1 MGEDCLTLGLISD
14 IHTTGKG
21 KSRRLLAQAFDAL
34 REEQVDLVLSAGD
47 NVNGCQK
54 EEFEVLETSLKNHL
68 AGIPFF
74 AAAGNHDYFSN
85 HPQDVPQPEARE
97 AFFETMLSQP
107 FETTYFQNG
116 NYVLNFQSHH
126 IIFLD
131 CIQNNKKFCFDEQTA
146 QWLEA
151 QLSQSEGEGWRI
163 VVNHLPLGNH
173 VLGTPKQKV
182 FMAGNARLQDMLNR
196 HSRVLY
202 VAGHTHYR
210 IDSVYPSAEQ
220 DAHGNIYLNAGS
232 VGNTQPCLY
241 DVKQYKALRN
251 SLPHDS
257 EEYRNINRYFKMGS
271 MGLLV
276 RLANDAVHV
285 DGYDFARGAYID
297 RAHFT
302 FSESSEVF
310 RSI

>member
-1 MGEDCLTLGLISD
+1 MREDNLTLGLISD
-14 IHTTGKG
+14 LHTTGKG

-34 REEQVDLVLSAGD
+34 REEQTDLVLSAGD

-131 CIQNNKKFCFDEQTA
+131 CIQNSKKFCFDEQTE

-182 FMAGNARLQDMLNR
+182 FMAGDTRLQNVLNR
-196 HSRVLY
+196 HGRVIY
-202 VAGHTHYR
+202 VSGHTHNSL
-210 IDSVYPSAEQ
+210 DSVYPSAVR
-220 DAHGNIYLNAGS
+220 DTRGNIYLNAAS
-232 VGNTQPCLY
+232 VGNTQPCIYEMKLH
-241 DVKQYKALRN
+241 KAQRK
-251 SLPHDS
+251 SLAKGS
-257 EEYRNINRYFKMGS
+257 EAYRALDRYFKMGS

-276 RLANDAVHV
+276 RLEDDAVYV
-285 DGYDFARGAYID
+285 EGYDFERDAYIA
-297 RAHFT
+297 RAHFI
-302 FSESSEVF
+302 F
-310 RSI
+310 RFKDN